1 MRTLLI
7 VVLVILV
14 VYLLYSNGT
23 LSRLIPGLPDPEVT
37 PEILITLIPPV
48 RIDPLAG
55 VTTPSPGEPAE
66 TPIPI
71 PSPTPVIVDVAT
83 PLPAQPTLP
92 PPQPT
97 LPPPTIIVPEIP
109 PTLAVSTTPTP
120 ASIFPLTIDTPRDGE
135 TVSASPWLV
144 VGQTQPGA
152 LVSVNDAVGFAND
165 EGRFSLPAALLPG
178 VNVLEV
184 IASNTAGEEVFVILT
199 VVYQP

>member
-7 VVLVILV
+7 VVLVILI
-14 VYLLYSNGT
+14 VYLLYANGA
-23 LSRLIPGLPDPEVT
+23 LSRLIPGLPDPEATPAIVVT
-37 PEILITLIPPV
+37 LVPPV

-55 VTTPSPGEPAE
+55 AATPLPGEPAG
-66 TPIPI
+66 IPI
-71 PSPTPVIVDVAT
+71 PTPSPIPVIVDVAT
-83 PLPAQPTLP
+83 PLPA
-92 PPQPT
+92 QPT

-120 ASIFPLTIDTPRDGE
+120 ASVFQLTIDTPRDGE

-144 VGQTQPGA
+144 IGQTQPGA
-152 LVSVNDAVGFAND
+152 LVSVNDVVGFAND
-165 EGRFSLPAALLPG
+165 EGRFSLPAVLLPG

-184 IASNTAGEEVFVILT
+184 IASNAAGEEVFVILT

>member
-23 LSRLIPGLPDPEVT
+23 LSRLIPGLPDPKVT
-37 PEILITLIPPV
+37 PQILVTLVPPV

-55 VTTPSPGEPAE
+55 VTTPSPAEPAE
-66 TPIPI
+66 TPIPS
-71 PSPTPVIVDVAT
+71 PTPTPVIVDVAT
-83 PLPAQPTLP
+83 PLPA
-92 PPQPT
+92 QPT

>member
-23 LSRLIPGLPDPEVT
+23 LSRLIPGLPDPEIT
-37 PEILITLIPPV
+37 PEILVTLVPPV

-55 VTTPSPGEPAE
+55 APTPTPGEPAE
-66 TPIPI
+66 TPIPF
-71 PSPTPVIVDVAT
+71 PSPIPVIVDVAT
-83 PLPAQPTLP
+83 PLPAQPTL
-92 PPQPT
+92 PQPT

-120 ASIFPLTIDTPRDGE
+120 ASNFPLTIDTPRDGE
-135 TVSASPWLV
+135 TVSTSPWLV

-165 EGRFSLPAALLPG
+165 EGRFSLPAVLLPG

-184 IASNTAGEEVFVILT
+184 IASNAAGEEVFVILT